1 MLDVEFPNLCE
12 MYDDYVYSNENV
24 TKLLN
29 NSAYFIDMPM
39 QLFLQKLKISPQQLD
54 EFKSEILKYSKR
66 NLIKI
71 TAYIEKVF
79 AAQYITDQVN
89 LIKTD
94 RPHKSIIILFHKY
107 FLMLLSRFEQNQIV
121 TMCPQMMTLNTLIA
135 NLGGMLGLCMGF
147 SLVTLMEIL
156 YFLFSATSSTIRK

>member
-1 MLDVEFPNLCE
+1 MLDVELPNLCGFF
-12 MYDDYVYSNENV
+12 DKFVYPNENV

-29 NSAYFIDMPM
+29 NSAYFIDLPM
-39 QLFLQKLKISPQQLD
+39 QLFLQKLKISPEKLD

-89 LIKTD
+89 LVKTD

-107 FLMLLSRFEQNQIV
+107 FLMLLSRFKQNQIV

-156 YFLFSATSSTIRK
+156 YFLFSATSATIRK